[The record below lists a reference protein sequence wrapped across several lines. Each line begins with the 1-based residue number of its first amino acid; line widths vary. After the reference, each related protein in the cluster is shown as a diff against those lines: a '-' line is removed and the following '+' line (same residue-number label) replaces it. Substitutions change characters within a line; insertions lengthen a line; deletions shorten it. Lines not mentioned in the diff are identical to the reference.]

1 MMQRSTILN
10 SVAAATVFLS
20 GLPLFAQATLTSEV
34 VSDAILP
41 QDTYMYVSMPDIDEV
56 KRVMKSSSMGKLWND
71 PSLDEFK
78 EEVMNAFE
86 NEMQEAMTQFQDA
99 SGMTLEEALA
109 LPSGEISIAISAAGN
124 SAVGLVLF
132 FDVGE
137 NEDRIQPLLE
147 QAAAALSEQPKL
159 LQADASY
166 GGVSI
171 TAFEVQ
177 YPRQSPTP
185 LAEEFGWFMKD
196 GRMVA
201 SNQMELLESVI
212 DNWGGDSR
220 DSFVSNETYS
230 FVMARCKTD
239 QSPALSKF
247 YFDPIGLF
255 TKLVQTQSLGQ
266 QANMG
271 ASMALGFLPTL
282 GLSQMKAMGAVE
294 QEGTGD
300 FEMTTRTVIY
310 SDQPATGLMQ
320 VFELGQAET
329 APPTWVKDNVS
340 TYLATN
346 WKIDEA
352 YTAIETLVDMFQGAG
367 ALSGMLDQ
375 LASSGLG
382 IHLKQDIIDNLTGQ
396 MQLITAPNST
406 EEFGGDELLLA
417 LDLRNPNAV
426 SDLISDVSVKFGMQS
441 REFQG
446 VELYSMDIP
455 NGQAFSIAVQ
465 DSSLLFSMGGS
476 LMEQVLR
483 NDDDMRPL
491 SESDDF
497 RKIAAY
503 FPADA
508 VSVTFTRPAE
518 TYRSMYNMVR
528 DGGAENFPGVQDIFE
543 KIDFTKL
550 PPFES
555 LEKYIKPAGNY
566 TIKDNNGY
574 YMEGFQLKD

>member
-20 GLPLFAQATLTSEV
+20 GLPLFAQATLTGKV

-41 QDTYMYVSMPDIDEV
+41 QDTYMYVSMRNIDEI
-56 KRVMKSSSMGKLWND
+56 KRVMKSSSMGSLWND

-86 NEMQEAMTQFQDA
+86 NEMQEAMAQFEDA
-99 SGMTLEEALA
+99 AGMTIEEAIA
-109 LPSGEISIAISAAGN
+109 LPSGEISMAISAAGN
-124 SAVGLVLF
+124 SAVGLVFF
-132 FDVGE
+132 FDIGDNV
-137 NEDRIQPLLE
+137 DRIQPLLE
-147 QAAAALSEQPKL
+147 QAAAALNQQPRL

-171 TAFEVQ
+171 TAFEIQ
-177 YPRQSPTP
+177 YPGQSPTP
-185 LAEEFGWFMKD
+185 LAEEFGWFVQD
-196 GRMVA
+196 GRVVA

-212 DNWGGDSR
+212 DNWDGDSS
-220 DSFVSNETYS
+220 DSFTSNETYS
-230 FVMARCKTD
+230 FIMSRCGAD
-239 QSPALSKF
+239 QSPALTTF
-247 YFDPIGLF
+247 YMDPVGLF

-271 ASMALGFLPTL
+271 ASMALGFLPAL
-282 GLSQMKAMGAVE
+282 GLSQMKAIGVVE

-300 FEMTTRTVIY
+300 FEMMNRSVIY
-310 SDQPATGLMQ
+310 SEQPATGLMQ
-320 VFELGQAET
+320 VFTLGQAQT
-329 APPTWVKDNVS
+329 TPPEWVKDNVS

-352 YTAIETLVDMFQGAG
+352 YTSIESLVDQFQGAG
-367 ALSGMLDQ
+367 ALAGIIDQIAKSGPRV
-375 LASSGLG
+375 
-382 IHLKQDIIDNLTGQ
+382 HLKQDIIDNLTGQ
-396 MQLITAPNST
+396 MQLITAPNSA

-417 LDLRNPNAV
+417 LDLRNVEAA
-426 SDLISDVSVKFGMQS
+426 SDLISRMSGQLGMES
-441 REFQG
+441 RQFRG
-446 VELYSMDIP
+446 IDLYSMDIP
-455 NGQAFSIAVQ
+455 NGQAFSLAVKN
-465 DSSLLFSMGGS
+465 SSLLFSMGGS

-483 NDDDMRPL
+483 NDDDIRPL
-491 SESDDF
+491 AESEEFKS
-497 RKIAAY
+497 IAAH

-518 TYRSMYNMVR
+518 TYRLIYNMVR

-543 KIDFTKL
+543 KIDFKKL

-555 LEKYIKPAGNY
+555 LEKYIKPAGAY
-566 TIKDNNGY
+566 TIKDSNGY
-574 YMEGFQLKD
+574 FVEGFQLKN

>member
-10 SVAAATVFLS
+10 SVAAATVFMS
-20 GLPLFAQATLTSEV
+20 GLPLFAQATLTGKV

-41 QDTYMYVSMPDIDEV
+41 QDTYLYVSMPDIGEV
-56 KRVMKSSSMGKLWND
+56 KRVMKSSSMGNLWND

-86 NEMQEAMTQFQDA
+86 NEMQEVMTQFQEA
-99 SGMTLEEALA
+99 SGMTVEEALA
-109 LPSGEISIAISAAGN
+109 LPSGEISMAISAAGN

-132 FDVGE
+132 FDVGD

-147 QAAAALSEQPKL
+147 QAAGALSQQPQL
-159 LQADASY
+159 LAADASY
-166 GGVSI
+166 GGVAI
-171 TAFEVQ
+171 TGFEIQ
-177 YPRQSPTP
+177 YPGRAPTP
-185 LAEEFGWFMKD
+185 LAEEFGWFLKD

-212 DNWGGDSR
+212 DNWDGDSR

-230 FVMARCKTD
+230 FIMARCQTE

-282 GLSQMKAMGAVE
+282 GLSQFKAMGAVE
-294 QEGTGD
+294 QEGTGE
-300 FEMTTRTVIY
+300 FEMMNRTVIY
-310 SDQPATGLMQ
+310 SEQPATGLMQ
-320 VFELGQAET
+320 VFQLGQAQT

-346 WKIDEA
+346 WKVDEA
-352 YTAIETLVDMFQGAG
+352 YTAVESLVDMFQGAG
-367 ALSGMLDQ
+367 ALAGILDQ
-375 LASSGLG
+375 MANSGPG

-396 MQLITAPNST
+396 VQLITAPNST
-406 EEFGGDELLLA
+406 EQFGGDELLLA
-417 LDLRNPNAV
+417 LDLRNAGAV
-426 SDLISDVSVKFGMQS
+426 SDLISGLSGQIGMES

-446 VELYSMDIP
+446 VDLYSMDIP
-455 NGQAFSIAVQ
+455 NGQAFSLAVK

-491 SESDDF
+491 AESDEF
-497 RKIAAY
+497 RSIASH

-518 TYRSMYNMVR
+518 TYRSIYNMVR

-550 PPFES
+550 PPFEK
-555 LEKYIKPAGNY
+555 LEKYIKPAGAY
-566 TIKDNNGY
+566 TIKDSNGY
-574 YMEGFQLKD
+574 FMEGFQLKN